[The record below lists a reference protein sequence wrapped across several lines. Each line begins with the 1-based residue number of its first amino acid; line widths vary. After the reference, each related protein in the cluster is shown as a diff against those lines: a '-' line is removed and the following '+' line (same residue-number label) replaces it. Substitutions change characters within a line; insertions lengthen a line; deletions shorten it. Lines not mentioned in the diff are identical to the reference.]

1 MICSIVTITI
11 FQNQTN
17 ISDDF
22 GDAVVLIVVKFT
34 TNWREKII
42 FVIITILSEYL
53 NNFQHCM
60 VQLNPATLLTYR
72 GGASVLENDMSK
84 NYFNDFFFNEA
95 GIIGQNSR
103 IVSNLITCQH
113 GC

>member
-22 GDAVVLIVVKFT
+22 GDALVLIVVKFT

-42 FVIITILSEYL
+42 FVIITISSEYL
-53 NNFQHCM
+53 HNFQHCM
-60 VQLNPATLLTYR
+60 VQLNPATSLTYR
-72 GGASVLENDMSK
+72 SGTSVLESDMSK
-84 NYFNDFFFNEA
+84 NYFNDFFFNA
-95 GIIGQNSR
+95 AVIIGQNSR
-103 IVSNLITCQH
+103 SP
-113 GC
+113 